1 MAELTLSGEVVS
13 INDVPGV
20 NVGPGRTL
28 KNLAVLEDDE
38 VSRAARAR
46 QTGFGNKTAVPFP
59 LSITVEDEPDA
70 PARAFTVEE
79 GDRVRVA
86 GWTATRQ
93 GDTYSFVS
101 ARTSVE
107 KMTVTHKAAPKAEA
121 PEESEDEAPTD
132 ADGNTI
138 PF

>member
-1 MAELTLSGEVVS
+1 MAELTLTGEIVS

-28 KNLAVLEDDE
+28 KNIEVLEDDE

-46 QTGFGNKTAVPFP
+46 QTGHGNQDAVPFP
-59 LSITVEDEPDA
+59 LSIRLEDNPDD
-70 PARAFTVEE
+70 PAKAFVAEE
-79 GDRVRVA
+79 GDRVQVA
-86 GWTATRQ
+86 GWTSTRQ
-93 GDTYSFVS
+93 GTTYSFIS

-107 KMTVTHKAAPKAEA
+107 KMTVTHKAAPQAAA
-121 PEESEDEAPTD
+121 PEGDGPTD
-132 ADGNTI
+132 ADGETI